1 MRCVIIKKNEKRIYG
16 FLSAF
21 TAQTTLQRGQ
31 LYTMNL
37 FYFLTPKAEVAY
49 LYHDFTLRQALEK
62 MEYHRYSS
70 IPILNRAG
78 EYVGTV
84 TEGDLLWFIKNSA
97 GLDLSS
103 AEDTPLM
110 SIPRKHDYA
119 CVSIDTDID
128 HLINAAMRQ
137 NFVPVIDGKNSF
149 IGIVKRN
156 ALIQYCYERY
166 RQTPSIPSGKNLCAR
181 SDKNCLTNV

>member
-1 MRCVIIKKNEKRIYG
+1 
-16 FLSAF
+16 
-21 TAQTTLQRGQ
+21 
-31 LYTMNL
+31 MNL

-49 LYHDFTLRQALEK
+49 LYDDFTLRQALEK

-78 EYVGTV
+78 EYVGSV
-84 TEGDLLWFIKNSA
+84 TEGDLLWFIKNNA

-128 HLINAAMRQ
+128 HLYPCGHAPEFCACDRRQKQLYRHCKAQRADTILLREVPPGAAAQGRAELL
-137 NFVPVIDGKNSF
+137 
-149 IGIVKRN
+149 R
-156 ALIQYCYERY
+156 L
-166 RQTPSIPSGKNLCAR
+166 SGEKPLDKCAIASYNITCR
-181 SDKNCLTNV
+181 

>member
-1 MRCVIIKKNEKRIYG
+1 MG
-16 FLSAF
+16 S
-21 TAQTTLQRGQ
+21 
-31 LYTMNL
+31 
-37 FYFLTPKAEVAY
+37 
-49 LYHDFTLRQALEK
+49 
-62 MEYHRYSS
+62 
-70 IPILNRAG
+70 
-78 EYVGTV
+78 V
-84 TEGDLLWFIKNSA
+84 TEGDLLWFIKINA

-128 HLINAAMRQ
+128 HLIHAAMRQ

-166 RQTPSIPSGKNLCAR
+166 AQSDNASCGGKAPPWPPIQGKPHPLEKMSRFENL
-181 SDKNCLTNV
+181 

>member
-1 MRCVIIKKNEKRIYG
+1 
-16 FLSAF
+16 
-21 TAQTTLQRGQ
+21 
-31 LYTMNL
+31 MNL

-49 LYHDFTLRQALEK
+49 LYNDFTLRQALEK

-84 TEGDLLWFIKNSA
+84 TEGDLLWFIKNNA

-119 CVSIDTDID
+119 CVPIDTDID
-128 HLINAAMRQ
+128 HLIHAAM
-137 NFVPVIDGKNSF
+137 
-149 IGIVKRN
+149 
-156 ALIQYCYERY
+156 
-166 RQTPSIPSGKNLCAR
+166 LCAR
-181 SDKNCLTNV
+181 HRRQKQFYRHCKAQCTDSILLRAVPPGSAACGRAKLLRLSGEKLLDKCSIASYNITCRKKRQMSGCSAVW

>member
-1 MRCVIIKKNEKRIYG
+1 
-16 FLSAF
+16 
-21 TAQTTLQRGQ
+21 
-31 LYTMNL
+31 MNL

-49 LYHDFTLRQALEK
+49 LYDDFTLRQALEK

-78 EYVGTV
+78 EYVGSV
-84 TEGDLLWFIKNSA
+84 TEGDLLWFIKNNA

-128 HLINAAMRQ
+128 HLIHAAMRQ

-166 RQTPSIPSGKNLCAR
+166 RQAPPHKAGQNFSGNQEK
-181 SDKNCLTNV
+181 KCLTNAR

>member
-1 MRCVIIKKNEKRIYG
+1 
-16 FLSAF
+16 
-21 TAQTTLQRGQ
+21 
-31 LYTMNL
+31 MNL
-37 FYFLTPKAEVAY
+37 VYFLTPKAEVAY
-49 LYHDFTLRQALEK
+49 LYNDFTLRQALEK

-84 TEGDLLWFIKNSA
+84 TEGDLLWFIKNNA

-119 CVSIDTDID
+119 CVPIDTDID
-128 HLINAAMRQ
+128 HLIHAAMRQ

-166 RQTPSIPSGKNLCAR
+166 RQAPPHAAGQNF
-181 SDKNCLTNV
+181 SDYQEKNCLTNVR